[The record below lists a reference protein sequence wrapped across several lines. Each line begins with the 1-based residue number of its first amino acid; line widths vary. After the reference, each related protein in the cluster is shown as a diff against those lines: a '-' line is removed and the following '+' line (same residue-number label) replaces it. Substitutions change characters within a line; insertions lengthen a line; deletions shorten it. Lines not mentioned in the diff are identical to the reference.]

1 MPGVDDAI
9 WREKKVC
16 FVGAIDAHV
25 WSIIVCFKY
34 YFCALWAFNNDNDT
48 LILSAFCTLFIVCQT
63 TDV

>member
-9 WREKKVC
+9 WRQKKVC

-34 YFCALWAFNNDNDT
+34 YF
-48 LILSAFCTLFIVCQT
+48 LFFVLYGHLTMTMIH
-63 TDV
+63 

>member
-1 MPGVDDAI
+1 MLFGM
-9 WREKKVC
+9 RKKVC

-25 WSIIVCFKY
+25 WSIRPIVCFKY
-34 YFCALWAFNNDNDT
+34 YFYFCALWAFNNDNDT